1 MEVKLGEDSRKEEPV
16 RCGDEA
22 SEQLGSLAW
31 RPRGGGEQALWRIDR
46 GS

>member
-22 SEQLGSLAW
+22 SEQLGSLAAW
-31 RPRGGGEQALWRIDR
+31 LGDHAEAANRRCGG
-46 GS
+46 